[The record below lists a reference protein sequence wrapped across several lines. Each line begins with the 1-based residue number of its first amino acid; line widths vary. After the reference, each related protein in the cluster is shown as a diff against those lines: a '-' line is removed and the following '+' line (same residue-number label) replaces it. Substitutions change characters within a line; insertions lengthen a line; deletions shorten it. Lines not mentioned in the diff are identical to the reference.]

1 MSAPA
6 RTPAGRPARS
16 AAGPRRKVYLHIG
29 APKTGT
35 TYVQDRLSLNARS
48 LAAHGV
54 HFPARSPLLSAGLFH
69 FRAALDLLGQDW
81 GGPPGHADGSWDALV
96 RRVKRRS
103 GAVVISH
110 EILAPATREQI
121 AKAKRDLAGSEIH
134 IVYSARDLA
143 RQLPA
148 AWQES
153 VKQGRKWTYRR
164 FLRRVEHGHPWFYRA
179 LDLPTVLEAWG
190 AGIDPAH
197 VHVVT
202 VPPKGAPRAL
212 LWQRYCEVL
221 GIDPAWAPRDSD
233 QHNQSLG
240 VAETQVIR
248 KLNRRMDRETRREAS
263 YDELI
268 RQMLAQNELVG
279 RVSAPVRMPPR
290 MQAWAEAE
298 AERWITWLRDSG
310 VDVVGDAED
319 LRPLPLGE
327 DERFVDPDKVST
339 KRQLRVAMVALSAM
353 TREAARRSDPQQQL
367 IGKVRTQAKRLRESQ
382 GE

>member
-1 MSAPA
+1 MSAA
-6 RTPAGRPARS
+6 ATPK
-16 AAGPRRKVYLHIG
+16 RRVYLHIG

-35 TYVQDRLSLNARS
+35 TYVQDRLSLNART

-54 HFPARSPLLSAGLFH
+54 HFPTRSPVVSAGLFH

-81 GGPPGHADGSWDALV
+81 GGPAGHAEGSWDALV

-103 GAVVISH
+103 GTVVISH
-110 EILAPATREQI
+110 EILAPATREAI
-121 AKAKRDLAGSEIH
+121 AKAKRDLAGSELH
-134 IVYSARDLA
+134 VVYSARDLA

-164 FLRRVEHGHPWFYRA
+164 FLNRVEHGKPWFYRA

-190 AGIDPAH
+190 AGLDPAH

-202 VPPKGAPRAL
+202 VPPKGAPRDL
-212 LWQRYCEVL
+212 LWSRYCQVL

-233 QHNQSLG
+233 RLNQSLG

-248 KLNRRMDRETRREAS
+248 KLNRRMDRATRREAS

-268 RQMLAQNELVG
+268 REMLAQNELVG
-279 RVSAPVRMPPR
+279 RVSQPVRMPPR
-290 MQAWAEAE
+290 LQPWAEAE
-298 AERWITWLRDSG
+298 AERWIAWIRDSG
-310 VDVVGDAED
+310 VDVVGDVED
-319 LRPLPLGE
+319 LRPLPLAE
-327 DERFVDPDKVST
+327 DVTFVNPDKVST
-339 KRQLRVAMVALSAM
+339 KQQLRVAMDALSAM
-353 TREAARRSDPQQQL
+353 TREAARRPDPDQQL
-367 IGKVRTQAKRLRESQ
+367 MSKVRTQAKRLRQ
-382 GE
+382 